1 MDLSKIPPGLELPK
15 GIPARLRFD
24 SPEDARQHR
33 KKMLVAAFRLFDKFG
48 FNEGVAGHI
57 TARDPELLDH
67 FWVNP
72 FGVDFGSIKV
82 SDLILC
88 NHEGKVVEGKYSVN
102 RAAFAIHSEV
112 HHARPDVV
120 AAAHAHSVYG
130 KAFSCLG
137 RKLEPL
143 TQDACAF
150 FEDHGLYSDYG
161 GVAND
166 VEEGRRIAQAVGNY
180 KAAILMNHGL
190 LTCGQSVEEAVWW
203 FITME
208 RSCQA
213 QLLAEATQ
221 TPRTAIDRETALKVK
236 AEIGFSIAGLYQFQP
251 LLQKIQREIP
261 NLWEE

>member
-1 MDLSKIPPGLELPK
+1 MDTSQIPSGLELPK
-15 GIPARLRFD
+15 NIPAKLVFSSD
-24 SPEDARQHR
+24 EEAQLHR
-33 KKMLVAAFRLFDKFG
+33 KKMLVAAFRLFDRFG

-57 TARDPELLDH
+57 TARDPIRPDH
-67 FWVNP
+67 FWVNG
-72 FGVDFGSIKV
+72 FGVDFGSITLD
-82 SDLILC
+82 DLILC
-88 NHEGKVVEGKYSVN
+88 NHKGEVVEGKYSVN

-112 HHARPDVV
+112 HHARPDVI

-137 RKLEPL
+137 IPLDPL

-150 FEDHGLYSDYG
+150 FEDHGVYTDYG

-166 VEEGRRIAQAVGNY
+166 KEEGERIAKALGKG
-180 KAAILMNHGL
+180 KAAILQNHGL
-190 LTCGQSVEEAVWW
+190 ITVGQSVEEAAWW

-213 QLLAEATQ
+213 QLLAEATG
-221 TPRTAIDRETALKVK
+221 RTTNKIDDETARKVK
-236 AEIGFSIAGLYQFQP
+236 AEIGFPIAGLYQFQP

-261 NLWEE
+261 SIC